1 VQCWSCCSGRC
12 LVLSRVSF
20 RYVVVEA
27 AAGRRNSKGR
37 SSSGEGKQEQEVYA
51 AASAG
56 MRMACCRA
64 CIIMVLYC
72 RSHLWAYAAVRTVTL
87 YADMCHVCDIVMF
100 TCVVLLVLACKQCV
114 AMCHIAMCGVLM
126 CWVLCVLSV
135 VLSCVVV
142 CGAVMCC
149 VVQAC
154 ACCDVPYMYVV
165 DKYLPDE

>member
-1 VQCWSCCSGRC
+1 
-12 LVLSRVSF
+12 
-20 RYVVVEA
+20 
-27 AAGRRNSKGR
+27 
-37 SSSGEGKQEQEVYA
+37 
-51 AASAG
+51 
-56 MRMACCRA
+56 MR
-64 CIIMVLYC
+64 
-72 RSHLWAYAAVRTVTL
+72 
-87 YADMCHVCDIVMF
+87 DIVMF
-100 TCVVLLVLACKQCV
+100 PCVVLLVLACKQCV
-114 AMCHIAMCGVLM
+114 AMCHIAMCDVLM